1 MDREAKLRTEREKL
15 LQERLGS
22 RKDVDLNVTWRSVV
36 DQLHYD
42 EGDSYEEKQLSE
54 EEIRPNARRRG
65 YDEDFL
71 SESEGF
77 ISEMEQIHILSR
89 DPQTIERRRSRLNKF
104 VTNAD
109 AQWNRDLYYSANY
122 SSTSSLN
129 DAEKESPPK
138 RKRVKSAKSKR
149 MLQIEDIQRD
159 RYDEDESN
167 SPTKPLRKQIEE
179 YRPSPIVKHEQV
191 SEDDANLHLLDN
203 HSYNN
208 LLTILAS
215 PLPNIPIT
223 SKKVQY
229 EEQTHEEQ
237 DDVPTLKTNERK
249 KQIQTKIQTPREIK
263 THRPAAPQRAATQ
276 SKRAASAP
284 KKFLASTD
292 KDSKSYF
299 QPTELRKL
307 ISDVYSKKKSRSEAN
322 GGNSRTK
329 SLEKP
334 FLKAKKEKSSSSF
347 CLSSLLDKTEPA
359 NTIATPR
366 SRRETP
372 KASYRNHTPERDRYH
387 RPTSSMSASSA
398 SSSRRVKFDGDY
410 SASDDN
416 VDDSIDQEQHSNIR
430 ANKIS
435 LLRNIK
441 PSTPRFSS
449 SRNDIADF
457 ANDSEPVS
465 ARAKSALNKQR
476 AMERA
481 KQLVY
486 EKRQTQQD
494 SGTRPSSV
502 SKVPPRSTTKH
513 SKRSEPKS
521 DEIAQFMNNPY
532 GFTGSITDLIVG
544 KKNKSTPA
552 LAKSISSA
560 KLSSRSSKNDSK
572 KYQTKLANE
581 DLFETPMSLKRD
593 AMRRSS
599 PIKAS
604 TPSRQRE
611 LLEKVDSEELSMF
624 RKLLDESKDS
634 HKIGRRTKLSDEDE
648 PNEQEPDFEIDDDDD
663 FFEARRMMHNITLL
677 RSYMGKR

>member
-1 MDREAKLRTEREKL
+1 MDREAKLRTERERL

-22 RKDVDLNVTWRSVV
+22 RKDVDFNVTWRSVV

-42 EGDSYEEKQLSE
+42 EGDLYEEEKQSSE
-54 EEIRPNARRRG
+54 EDIRPKTRRRD

-89 DPQTIERRRSRLNKF
+89 DPHTIERRKSRLNKF
-104 VTNAD
+104 VTNVD
-109 AQWNRDLYYSANY
+109 PEWNRDLYYSTNY
-122 SSTSSLN
+122 SSTSSIN
-129 DAEKESPPK
+129 EAEKETTPK
-138 RKRVKSAKSKR
+138 RKRAKSAKSKR
-149 MLQIEDIQRD
+149 MLQREDIQHNH
-159 RYDEDESN
+159 YGENEGN
-167 SPTKPLRKQIEE
+167 SPTKPLKQIEE
-179 YRPSPIVKHEQV
+179 YRPSPIVKNEQV

-229 EEQTHEEQ
+229 EEPSHGEQ
-237 DDVPTLKTNERK
+237 DDVPILKTNEK
-249 KQIQTKIQTPREIK
+249 KKLVQTKIQTPREVK
-263 THRPAAPQRAATQ
+263 TPRPAPQRVATQ

-284 KKFLASTD
+284 KKSLASTD

-307 ISDVYSKKKSRSEAN
+307 ISDVYSKKRSRSEAN
-322 GGNSRTK
+322 GVNSRTK

-334 FLKAKKEKSSSSF
+334 SSKLQKEKSSSSF
-347 CLSSLLDKTEPA
+347 SLSSLLDKTAA
-359 NTIATPR
+359 NTITTPR
-366 SRRETP
+366 SKRETP
-372 KASYRNHTPERDRYH
+372 KASYRNRTPEHDRYN

-398 SSSRRVKFDGDY
+398 SSSRRVKFNGDY

-441 PSTPRFSS
+441 PRFLS

-457 ANDSEPVS
+457 ASDSEPIS
-465 ARAKSALNKQR
+465 EPAKSALNKQR

-494 SGTRPSSV
+494 YGTRPSSI
-502 SKVPPRSTTKH
+502 SKVPRSSTKH
-513 SKRSEPKS
+513 SKRNEPKS

-552 LAKSISSA
+552 LAKSNSAA
-560 KLSSRSSKNDSK
+560 KLSSRSSKHDSK
-572 KYQTKLANE
+572 KYQSKLANE

-593 AMRRSS
+593 AMRRPS

-648 PNEQEPDFEIDDDDD
+648 PNEQEPDFEIDDDD